1 MECIGGN
8 DKGMPVGKVV
18 ILNGVSSSGKSSL
31 AIEIQRISN
40 VPFLRCS
47 LDAFWDMT
55 PPGIPAGSHNFP
67 RMKEAMAKSVAALA
81 QTDCDVVVDMILR
94 GSAECAPFLEN
105 LNAIEV
111 LLVKVEC
118 DRKELA
124 RREIARGDRKHG
136 LALSQ
141 LVATH
146 QGIEYDLI
154 VDTAS
159 TSPQLGA
166 RSILSSMI

>member
-1 MECIGGN
+1 
-8 DKGMPVGKVV
+8 MPVGKVV

-31 AIEIQRISN
+31 AFEIQRISR

-55 PPGIPAGSHNFP
+55 PANIPAGSHSFP

-81 QTDCDVVVDMILR
+81 LTDCNVVVDVILR
-94 GSAECAPFLEN
+94 GRGDCDAFLAH
-105 LNAIEV
+105 LNAID
-111 LLVKVEC
+111 LMLVKVKCNRE
-118 DRKELA
+118 ELA

-141 LVATH
+141 LATTH
-146 QGIEYDLI
+146 QGVDYNLI

-159 TSPQLGA
+159 TSPHMGA
-166 RSILSSMI
+166 QSILASLNA